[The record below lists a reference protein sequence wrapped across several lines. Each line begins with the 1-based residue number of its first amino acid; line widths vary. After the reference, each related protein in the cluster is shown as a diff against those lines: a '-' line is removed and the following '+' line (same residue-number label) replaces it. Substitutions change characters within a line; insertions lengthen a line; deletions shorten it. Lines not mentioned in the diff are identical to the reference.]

1 MHFRSNLGS
10 ERETNGEEK
19 ERKTKKSA
27 TSFECWQLVGLDKL
41 FMECDGRPEKKT
53 VNLAASSLKMDVKQ
67 VSAPRPRLFSY
78 QFVYIPCT
86 WETISYC
93 SFIVQAHFTICDFF
107 SQCRFRSEA
116 ACPPS
121 DTCTTA
127 LHFTHLIVF
136 SKLSSEEN
144 AFEKPFFS
152 SCSRIRSTV
161 GDPSTE
167 RCQERRKRKT
177 MITIRIIFSSF

>member
-1 MHFRSNLGS
+1 M
-10 ERETNGEEK
+10 
-19 ERKTKKSA
+19 
-27 TSFECWQLVGLDKL
+27 
-41 FMECDGRPEKKT
+41 
-53 VNLAASSLKMDVKQ
+53 
-67 VSAPRPRLFSY
+67 
-78 QFVYIPCT
+78 
-86 WETISYC
+86 ISYC

-107 SQCRFRSEA
+107 SQCCFRSQA

-144 AFEKPFFS
+144 ALEKPFFS

-177 MITIRIIFSSF
+177 ITIRIIFPHSRFLVDVQMHVSFDDSQKDKAFRQKQLLVI